1 MNLDESSKNKKNK
14 DKDMKKYSKPKDQ
27 SENETSDNAIS
38 SSIQLFNEETRAI
51 FRDNICNTLEYNF
64 GFKKLNYPIKIFTKK
79 IAYDN
84 NKEIELIQNEET
96 SITIKDSILK
106 FLFEN
111 NFNVSIKDEKDT
123 LIEEVKSETSNKI
136 TEININGIKLII
148 SPYKEMEISGIYK
161 MKNFS
166 VNLFDENEVSI
177 IYSNID
183 NKEEINF
190 KYSIIE
196 AKLNP
201 KKVNNLISKIKKDI
215 NLLNLLDKKPAIIL
229 GFINSVNIK
238 DKNHFNSLKN
248 KKCVIYGIKN
258 SILCGKNI
266 TRPIDW
272 DLEKK
277 FNKLYKKVEEINEYI
292 QSKKKEE
299 KRIEEEKEEENE
311 DKKIKEEIDPIKKK
325 EKEKDKEMKGKK
337 EQKEIEIKKE
347 NNKKKEK
354 EVKLLKKKKKREA
367 FDTKNN

>member
-14 DKDMKKYSKPKDQ
+14 KNKDKDMKKDSKPKDK

-64 GFKKLNYPIKIFTKK
+64 GFKKLNYPNKIFTKK

-111 NFNVSIKDEKDT
+111 NFKVSIKDEKDT

-161 MKNFS
+161 MKNYS

-201 KKVNNLISKIKKDI
+201 KKVTNLINKIKKDV

-229 GFINSVNIK
+229 VFINSVNIK
-238 DKNHFNSLKN
+238 DKNHFN
-248 KKCVIYGIKN
+248 
-258 SILCGKNI
+258 
-266 TRPIDW
+266 
-272 DLEKK
+272 
-277 FNKLYKKVEEINEYI
+277 
-292 QSKKKEE
+292 
-299 KRIEEEKEEENE
+299 
-311 DKKIKEEIDPIKKK
+311 
-325 EKEKDKEMKGKK
+325 
-337 EQKEIEIKKE
+337 
-347 NNKKKEK
+347 
-354 EVKLLKKKKKREA
+354 
-367 FDTKNN
+367 